1 MIKDKNIFEC
11 FIINDH
17 IWFPNYVCY
26 GPPSHGMQRRKVI
39 FKKEFPHLESSIC
52 NKSSWENLRRNK
64 WSERK
69 VFKYNED
76 TQELKLVK
84 IFTNAWGDP
93 IYEGEKFELNSN
105 IYVIQSLSVVKY
117 AGLICTYEDNKQT
130 NLSRFIKDL
139 NDNIWRIKNE
149 KNEK

>member
-26 GPPSHGMQRRKVI
+26 GPPSHGMQRRKLI

>member
-11 FIINDH
+11 FIIDGH

-26 GPPSHGMQRRKVI
+26 GPPSYGMQRRKAI

-52 NKSSWENLRRNK
+52 NKKSWENLRRNK

-76 TQELKLVK
+76 TQKLKLAK

-93 IYEGEKFELNSN
+93 IYKGEKFELNSN
-105 IYVIQSLSVVKY
+105 VYVIQELNVVKY
-117 AGLICTYEDNKQT
+117 AGLICTYEDNKQA

-139 NDNIWRIKNE
+139 DDNIWRIKNE
-149 KNEK
+149 K